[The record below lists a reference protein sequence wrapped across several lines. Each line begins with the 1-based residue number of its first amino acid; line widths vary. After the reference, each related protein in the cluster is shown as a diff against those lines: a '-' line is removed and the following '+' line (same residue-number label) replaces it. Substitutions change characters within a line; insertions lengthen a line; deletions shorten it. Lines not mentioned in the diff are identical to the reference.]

1 MRCKAFPGPLLNK
14 PATINKM
21 LLLTKILSF
30 PQLLKLCD
38 ICICVGNSIISSDIW
53 HKYHE

>member
-1 MRCKAFPGPLLNK
+1 MTCKAFPGPLLNK
-14 PATINKM
+14 PATINKI